1 MQMQEWIRTMVLM
14 AIARVLSPEQDSPG
28 SVVVAEW
35 SSRQRHFSPP
45 FLLGGRFRFD
55 RFRIRFLEFST
66 KDSSPCVPVVMHSDL
81 PVDS

>member
-1 MQMQEWIRTMVLM
+1 MVLM

-45 FLLGGRFRFD
+45 FLLGGGFRFD
-55 RFRIRFLEFST
+55 RFRLRFLELST
-66 KDSSPCVPVVMHSDL
+66 KDSPSCVPIVMHSDL